1 MKCHQRIIREKI
13 SQDPSG
19 ELFHFWKDLD
29 VSINKA
35 ELMPISHATASAI
48 IRQYEYLGTMS
59 NAPIA
64 SFGIYWGGF
73 CGGVVVFGS
82 PSPPSIASSVI
93 PKEYA
98 SKVIQL
104 GRGASVHWAHEHASS
119 KLIGYGLK
127 EIEKLGY
134 RVVFAFADPMAG
146 EIGTVYQATNW
157 LYCGWTEKRPD
168 YIDGYGKVIVGPV
181 GVIKGHMTI
190 KPRPRKR
197 RYVHILGDRREKR
210 NFRAMLKW
218 PVFPYEKRVSL
229 PHPAS

>member
-134 RVVFAFADPMAG
+134 RVVF
-146 EIGTVYQATNW
+146 
-157 LYCGWTEKRPD
+157 
-168 YIDGYGKVIVGPV
+168 
-181 GVIKGHMTI
+181 
-190 KPRPRKR
+190 
-197 RYVHILGDRREKR
+197 
-210 NFRAMLKW
+210 
-218 PVFPYEKRVSL
+218 
-229 PHPAS
+229 